1 MAKCRIDKQD
11 LQRKCNI
18 LLKLNIQIKSTFGI
32 YDFFKFLTQT
42 FFSSIDNSHVNEI
55 IKITYI
61 LSVTP
66 LSRSHYPL
74 LPEYSYQL
82 IDMVGT

>member
-1 MAKCRIDKQD
+1 MIF
-11 LQRKCNI
+11 L
-18 LLKLNIQIKSTFGI
+18 
-32 YDFFKFLTQT
+32 KFLTQT

-66 LSRSHYPL
+66 LSRSHYPF